1 MIRSMRIV
9 ASKPAGPVT
18 KVRGMQ
24 TFDNLVSDINITRA
38 GKTILASGT
47 GGRSSRTGYTA
58 TVFGA
63 SGFLGGYLTS
73 RLASKGTITVVPFR
87 EEMKKRHLKVQGDL
101 GVVNF
106 VEMDIRNVK
115 SIEDAVKHSD
125 IVFNLMGRE
134 YPTKNFSY
142 EDIHVEGA
150 RRVAAAVEKYNVAR
164 FVHVSGF
171 NADVNSTSEFNRTKA
186 LGELAV
192 KEIVPDATIVRPST
206 MYGAGDN
213 FLNRI
218 ASKTRI
224 FSANHNKEIIR
235 PVSVLDVSAALEA
248 IGYDDSTVGK
258 TYELYGPK
266 EYTMAQVHDMVQE
279 ATQSELRQVN
289 LPKQVYQFL
298 SNLSQ
303 NIYWPTISPDQVE
316 RMFIDQVVDPN
327 AHTFADLGI
336 TPAKLEDLVLKNVR
350 HWRSYLHLH
359 DTVEADAARRK
370 EREYI
375 HVIDG

>member
-1 MIRSMRIV
+1 MSHIL
-9 ASKPAGPVT
+9 T
-18 KVRGMQ
+18 KLATIIGSYKTVRGIQ

-38 GKTILASGT
+38 GKTLLASGT

-63 SGFLGGYLTS
+63 SGFLGNYLTS
-73 RLASKGTITVVPFR
+73 RLANRGTITVVPYR

-106 VEMDIRNVK
+106 VEMDIRNVQ
-115 SIEDAVKHSD
+115 SIEDSVKHSD

-142 EDIHVEGA
+142 DDVHVEGA
-150 RRVAAAVEKYNVAR
+150 RRVAEAVAKYNVSR
-164 FVHVSGF
+164 LVHVSAF
-171 NADVNSTSEFNRTKA
+171 NADPNSTSEFNRTKG

-192 KEIVPDATIVRPST
+192 REVIPDATIVRPSV
-206 MYGAGDN
+206 MYGNGDK
-213 FLNRI
+213 FLNKI
-218 ASKTRI
+218 ASATRL
-224 FSANHNKEIIR
+224 FSANHNKETLR
-235 PVSVLDVSAALEA
+235 PVSVIDVAAALEK

-266 EYTMAQVHDMVQE
+266 EYTMAQIHAMVQE
-279 ATQSELRQVN
+279 ATQNKLLQVN
-289 LPKQVYQFL
+289 LPKQVYQFIAQL
-298 SNLSQ
+298 TQ
-303 NIYWPTISPDQVE
+303 YIYWPTISPDQVE
-316 RMFIDQVVDPN
+316 RMFINQVVDEN
-327 AHTFADLGI
+327 AATFADLGI
-336 TPAKLEDLVLKNVR
+336 KPAQLEDLVLKTVR

-359 DTVEADAARRK
+359 DTVETDAQRRK

>member
-9 ASKPAGPVT
+9 ASKP
-18 KVRGMQ
+18 
-24 TFDNLVSDINITRA
+24 S
-38 GKTILASGT
+38 LASGT

-63 SGFLGGYLTS
+63 SGFLGNYLTS
-73 RLASKGTITVVPFR
+73 RLANRGTITVVPYR

-106 VEMDIRNVK
+106 VEMDIRNVQ
-115 SIEDAVKHSD
+115 SIEDSVKHSD

-142 EDIHVEGA
+142 DDIHVEGA
-150 RRVAAAVEKYNVAR
+150 RRVAQAVAKYNVAR
-164 FVHVSGF
+164 FVHVSAF
-171 NADVNSTSEFNRTKA
+171 NADPNSTSEFNRTKG

-192 KEIVPDATIVRPST
+192 REIIPDATIVRPSV
-206 MYGAGDN
+206 MYGNGDK
-213 FLNRI
+213 FLNKI
-218 ASKTRI
+218 ASATRL
-224 FSANHNKEIIR
+224 FSANNNKETLR
-235 PVSVLDVSAALEA
+235 PVSVLDVAAALEK

-266 EYTMAQVHDMVQE
+266 EYTMAQIHAMVQE
-279 ATQSELRQVN
+279 ATQNQLLQVN
-289 LPKQVYQFL
+289 LPKQVYQFIAQL
-298 SNLSQ
+298 TQ
-303 NIYWPTISPDQVE
+303 YIYWPTISPDQVE
-316 RMFIDQVVDPN
+316 RMFINQVVDEN
-327 AHTFADLGI
+327 AATFADLGI
-336 TPAKLEDLVLKNVR
+336 KPAQLEDLVLKTVR

-359 DTVEADAARRK
+359 DNVETDAQRKK